1 MLQSPYEITTQERT
15 VGTIGRAMM
24 DYSETASMAGLKDKE
39 IAVFNLL
46 SELGY
51 KMTQVGRSFGPTM
64 KDFNDNDMTI
74 IAEWNKGWRP
84 TPGRE
89 CTRTTF

>member
-1 MLQSPYEITTQERT
+1 MKSNMYEITKQERV
-15 VGTIGRAMM
+15 VGTIGREMM
-24 DYSETASMAGLKDKE
+24 DYSETSSMAKLKDKE
-39 IAVFNLL
+39 IAVFNML

-64 KDFNDNDMTI
+64 KDFSDADMII

-84 TPGRE
+84 EPGGP

>member
-1 MLQSPYEITTQERT
+1 MNSPYEITSQERV
-15 VGTIGRAMM
+15 VGTVGRAMM
-24 DYSETASMAGLKDKE
+24 DYSETASMAGLKDKQ
-39 IAVFNLL
+39 IAVFNML

-64 KDFNDNDMTI
+64 KDFTDNDMTI

-84 TPGRE
+84 QPGRE

>member
-1 MLQSPYEITTQERT
+1 MVNYEISDAERV
-15 VGTIGRAMM
+15 VGTVGRAMM

-39 IAVFNLL
+39 IAVFNML
-46 SELGY
+46 SDLGF

-64 KDFNDNDMTI
+64 KDFNSNDMTI
-74 IAEWNKGWRP
+74 IQEWNAGWRP
-84 TPGRE
+84 APGRE